1 VKKNTYGERPSKTSF
16 GDPMKGSSVS
26 FGDPN
31 KTSSVDG
38 YELLEFENS
47 VFTDPYR
54 RRRTTIGGKSKFF

>member
-1 VKKNTYGERPSKTSF
+1 
-16 GDPMKGSSVS
+16 MKGSSVS

-54 RRRTTIGGKSKFF
+54 RRRTTIGGKSKFLFLIILNL